1 MLLPLLESY
10 NALGRPSFELIKSK
24 EELESAIKKY
34 RGILVP
40 EVTEYLDSLVNLE
53 FSVLR
58 NDIISEQD
66 RYALSQLDI
75 YKSLAQYNV
84 YHRAIN
90 IFKNQK
96 DVQLFTNDN
105 SRSGVEADAL
115 FGKSQEIMYVFNH
128 NDKTSDYGSIK
139 IARIKENDGQRE
151 NEINALKRELSHT
164 SFDVKIPSIDYNGE
178 AKVGGNSME
187 YFEFKNKV
195 RALKKR
201 IEELENASSLS
212 ADDKRIMELT
222 DYFHDL
228 ILDDYG
234 IELNDDEMK
243 EKSSHTTQK
252 QKVLAPHFDVYRY
265 TLYK

>member
-10 NALGRPSFELIKSK
+10 NALGRPPFKPISTK
-24 EELESAIKKY
+24 EELEKRLDVYK
-34 RGILVP
+34 GILTP
-40 EVTEYLDSLVNLE
+40 EACEYLDSLVNLE

-96 DVQLFTNDN
+96 DVRLLTNDN

-115 FGKSQEIMYVFNH
+115 FGESQEIMYVFNH

-151 NEINALKRELSHT
+151 NEIKDLERELRFTSVGNLKPSVDADGRALIGANSMAYSIYESKVEALK
-164 SFDVKIPSIDYNGE
+164 N
-178 AKVGGNSME
+178 
-187 YFEFKNKV
+187 
-195 RALKKR
+195 R
-201 IEELENASSLS
+201 IEKLKNASSLS
-212 ADDKRIMELT
+212 DDDKRIMELT
-222 DYFHDL
+222 NYFHDL
-228 ILDDYG
+228 ILEDYG

>member
-10 NALGRPSFELIKSK
+10 NALGRPPFKPISTK
-24 EELESAIKKY
+24 EELEKRLDVYK
-34 RGILVP
+34 GILAP
-40 EVTEYLDSLVNLE
+40 EAREYLDSLVNLE

-96 DVQLFTNDN
+96 DVRLLTNDN

-115 FGKSQEIMYVFNH
+115 FGESQEIMYVFNH

-151 NEINALKRELSHT
+151 NEIKDLERELRFTSVGNLKPSVDADGRALIGANSMAYSIYESKVEALK
-164 SFDVKIPSIDYNGE
+164 N
-178 AKVGGNSME
+178 
-187 YFEFKNKV
+187 
-195 RALKKR
+195 R
-201 IEELENASSLS
+201 IEKLKNASSLS
-212 ADDKRIMELT
+212 DDDKRIMELT
-222 DYFHDL
+222 NYFHDL
-228 ILDDYG
+228 ILEDYG